1 MNALIVCN
9 GFPPSKTLIQ
19 KETEQTDLVIG
30 ADGGG
35 NILLKA
41 GFTPDVVIGDL
52 DSFQESGRDNF
63 QLILDKDQET
73 NDLEKALG
81 FAKNKGAENVTVLG
95 AFGLRMDHSLKNLSV
110 MKQFHSQFNQLVFKD
125 AYFDAFLINSPFET
139 SLPLKTTV
147 SLFPLSGKVTGI
159 TTQGLK
165 YPLQNE
171 SLINGIRDGTSN
183 INVET
188 KIKITFDS
196 GDLLIFIQSK
206 QT

>member
-19 KETEQTDLVIG
+19 KEISAADLVIG

-41 GFTPDVVIGDL
+41 GFTPDIVIGDL
-52 DSFQESGRDNF
+52 DSFQESGRDDF
-63 QLILDKDQET
+63 QLVLDKDQET

-81 FAKNKGAENVTVLG
+81 FAKKKRAENVAVLG

-110 MKQFHSQFNQLVFKD
+110 MKKFHDQFNRLVFKD
-125 AYFDAFLINSPFET
+125 AYFEAFLINSPFEA

-147 SLFPLSGKVTGI
+147 SLFPLSGKVTGV

-171 SLINGIRDGTSN
+171 CLINGERDGTSN
-183 INVET
+183 IT
-188 KIKITFDS
+188 DKSKIKITFSS
-196 GDLLIFIQSK
+196 GDLLIFIQNKSF
-206 QT
+206 